1 MYITVC
7 IYIPVYTNKI
17 NSKEVSKV
25 KNRIYVL
32 TYINGKLA
40 SNEDLKSLFIHER
53 KYHELARKEISY
65 PHSNVKVVKY
75 STRW

>member
-17 NSKEVSKV
+17 NLKEVSKV

-32 TYINGKLA
+32 TYINGRLA
-40 SNEDLKSLFIHER
+40 SNEDLKSLLKDECRYGER
-53 KYHELARKEISY
+53 ALRTVHYTHT
-65 PHSNVKVVKY
+65 NVRVIKY

>member
-1 MYITVC
+1 MYIT
-7 IYIPVYTNKI
+7 I
-17 NSKEVSKV
+17 NLKEELKV

-65 PHSNVKVVKY
+65 PHRNVKVVKY